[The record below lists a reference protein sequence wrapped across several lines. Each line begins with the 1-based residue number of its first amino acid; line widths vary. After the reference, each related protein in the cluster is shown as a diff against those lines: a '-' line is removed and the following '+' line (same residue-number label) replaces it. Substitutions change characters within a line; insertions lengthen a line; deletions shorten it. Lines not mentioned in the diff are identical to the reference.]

1 MSFDTRKSLLAKIHI
16 AKKQLGLDDDAYR
29 SILARFRV
37 ESSKDLDAKGLAQLV
52 DHMAR
57 LGAEFTSATPKAK
70 PGAKPGA
77 KSEYQARPA
86 QRRSEFYEIPDGP
99 RAKVKRYIAAMW
111 RELGYDMVS
120 LDTRTKREFAVDAFR
135 WLEDEAA
142 LHRLVTDLEKRL
154 KAKAK
159 GRTKDEAGAAQA

>member
-1 MSFDTRKSLLAKIHI
+1 MSFDTRKSLLAKVHI

-29 SILARFRV
+29 AILARFRV
-37 ESSKDLDAKGLAQLV
+37 ESSKDLDMKGLEKLV
-52 DHMAR
+52 DHMAK
-57 LGAEFTSATPKAK
+57 LGAEFTSATPRSK
-70 PGAKPGA
+70 PG
-77 KSEYQARPA
+77 YQARPA

-120 LDTRTKREFAVDAFR
+120 LDTRVKREFAVHAFR

-154 KAKAK
+154 KAKDRAK
-159 GRTKDEAGAAQA
+159 AQAEDEAGAAQA

>member
-16 AKKQLGLDDDAYR
+16 AKKQLGLGEEEYR
-29 SILARFRV
+29 AILARFRV

-70 PGAKPGA
+70 PG
-77 KSEYQARPA
+77 YQARPA
-86 QRRSEFYEIPDGP
+86 QRRSEYYEIPDGP

-120 LDTRTKREFAVDAFR
+120 LDTRAKREFKVDAFR

>member
-1 MSFDTRKSLLAKIHI
+1 MIFDTRKSLLAKIHI
-16 AKKQLGLDDDAYR
+16 AKKQLGLDDATYR

-37 ESSKDLDAKGLAQLV
+37 ESSRDLDAKGLEKLV

-70 PGAKPGA
+70 PG
-77 KSEYQARPA
+77 YQARPA

-120 LDTRTKREFAVDAFR
+120 LDTRVQREFAVDAFR
-135 WLEDEAA
+135 WLEDEQG
-142 LHRLVTDLEKRL
+142 LHRLLTDLEKRL
-154 KAKAK
+154 KAKDRAK
-159 GRTKDEAGAAQA
+159 AQADDEAGAAQA